1 MACAA
6 NIGSLALDIITS
18 PYQYRWR
25 GGSAWYPGVV
35 ESVSGNQVTIRY
47 DDGTRET
54 RPANQVRPYDWRV
67 GTHVSCLWTD
77 GNWYRAT
84 ITAMDPGGLEI
95 DVLYDD
101 GDRQRTP
108 RPDAAASIE
117 DDDGPLGCAAAHW
130 SMCVRPQ
137 MCSTLP

>member
-1 MACAA
+1 MRKFAFALVLTMIASTAA
-6 NIGSLALDIITS
+6 SAQQRGDWVLG
-18 PYQYRWR
+18 QWR

-101 GDRQRTP
+101 GDRQRTQTG
-108 RPDAAASIE
+108 RCRVD
-117 DDDGPLGCAAAHW
+117 
-130 SMCVRPQ
+130 
-137 MCSTLP
+137 